1 MIVVWGSRLI
11 LVPRFHESLGTRLA
25 HCDVK
30 GRHLTTLM
38 KTPIVY
44 TRYSWCLPINVF
56 ILLAADCWHIA
67 RMWKLCTIPPVYAAS
82 HTAITLCKL
91 SQ

>member
-56 ILLAADCWHIA
+56 ILLAGGLLAH
-67 RMWKLCTIPPVYAAS
+67 CTHVEIMHY
-82 HTAITLCKL
+82 TLGICGQSYSYNL
-91 SQ
+91 V